1 MKQYLDLLKDIL
13 ENGESRDDRTETGV
27 LSSFGHQLRFNLQ
40 DGFPAVTTKKLAWK
54 GVVSELLWFLEGS
67 DDERRLAE
75 IRFQKSREELTDL
88 EKFSTIWTDNAD
100 NQGVELGY
108 ANSETVKKLGPIYG
122 VQWRDWGGK
131 DQIQELIDGLRS
143 NPMGRRHILSAWNVE
158 KIDEMALPPCHVMS
172 QFYVSTNGRLSCQMY
187 QRSADMFLGVPFNI
201 ASYAL
206 LLSILA
212 NILNLEPG
220 DFVHTFGDA
229 HIYKNSIEQAK
240 EQISRE
246 PKKLPSL
253 IMPNIE
259 SIEDLETLSIDD
271 FILDG
276 YDSHPAIKAPMA
288 I

>member
-1 MKQYLDLLKDIL
+1 MKQYLELLEYIL
-13 ENGESRDDRTETGV
+13 ENGESRDDRTGTGV

-40 DGFPAVTTKKLAWK
+40 DGFPAVTTKTLAWK

-75 IRFQKSREELTDL
+75 IRFQKNRDELTDL

-100 NQGVELGY
+100 NQGVSLGY
-108 ANSETVKKLGPIYG
+108 ANSNTVKKLGPIYG

-131 DQIQELIDGLRS
+131 DQIKELIAGLQL
-143 NPMGRRHILSAWNVE
+143 NPMGRRHILSAWNIE
-158 KIDEMALPPCHVMS
+158 QIDSMALPPCHVMS
-172 QFYVSTNGRLSCQMY
+172 QFYVSSNGRLSCQMY

-206 LLSILA
+206 LQSILA
-212 NILNLEPG
+212 NILNLEVG

-229 HIYKNSIEQAK
+229 HIYQNSIDQVREQLT
-240 EQISRE
+240 RD
-246 PKKLPSL
+246 PKKLPQL
-253 IMPNIE
+253 IMPKIK
-259 SIEDLETLSIDD
+259 SIEDIDTLSIDD
-271 FILDG
+271 FLLGD
-276 YDSHPAIKAPMA
+276 YESHPAIKAPMA